1 MSQKRIAIF
10 GSTGS
15 IGKQTLEVIAAHPE
29 LFVAEILTAHS
40 NESLLIEQALVFMPN
55 IVVIVDL
62 TKYATVKKALEGKP
76 IKVFAG
82 EAEAVQLPGLD
93 GLFQV
98 LNGHAPII
106 SALKEGVVK
115 IDLATAFEVTE
126 KTSDLIEKD
135 AKDAKII
142 RVTIKG
148 GVAELTNNK
157 LIVLAE

>member
-1 MSQKRIAIF
+1 MQ
-10 GSTGS
+10 
-15 IGKQTLEVIAAHPE
+15 LEIITPE
-29 LFVAEILTAHS
+29 V
-40 NESLLIEQALVFMPN
+40 NV
-55 IVVIVDL
+55 
-62 TKYATVKKALEGKP
+62 Y
-76 IKVFAG
+76 AG

-115 IDLATAFEVTE
+115 IDLLSNFEVTE

-135 AKDAKII
+135 LKDSKVI

-148 GVAELTNNK
+148 GVAELMNNK
-157 LIVLAE
+157 LIILAE